1 MAPQN
6 VPASPSLKQQT
17 GGSASEEGT
26 RLPSTINEL
35 FDRSAAHFAQ
45 LPAVGMAL
53 ESPWTYEEFSR
64 KLHRLA
70 EALRRQGVTK
80 GSHVALMGEN
90 SPQWVLAYLAT
101 VRLGAVAVPILPD
114 VPAADVHHILSET
127 MPAITFVTERQL
139 EKLYDAS
146 RKPPLVVTLDD
157 HGDGRDI
164 LPCLHFSDF
173 LSRVP
178 VAEVK
183 ELTGDAVAVTPDDL
197 ACILYTSGT
206 SGFSKAVLLTHRN
219 LTSNALA
226 ASHIF
231 NIPPETAFLSV
242 LPISHAYEF
251 TVGFLLPLYCGARI
265 AYVGK
270 PPTPV
275 VLQKVCRE
283 ERPAIML
290 VVPLIMEKIY
300 KKRVLPAL
308 EKSPL
313 LEFACRFSWSRRLVY
328 RRIGKKLLEFFGGN
342 LVLVGIG
349 GAALNPEVEQ
359 FLREAEFP
367 FLVGY
372 GLSEASPLLAGG
384 PEGDTTIALGS
395 TGKPVP
401 GVEIRIDSPDPASG
415 VGEILARGP
424 NIMQGYANDAESTA
438 KALTA
443 TGWLRTGDLGC
454 LDGHGN
460 LHVKGRSKNVIVL
473 ASGENV
479 YPEAIEH
486 KLNASPYVAE
496 SLVMEHDNVLVAWI
510 YPDYDLLDQ
519 ETQGQERRQRHDYLA
534 ERIAALR
541 AEVNAQLPVSSRLS
555 RILERREPFTKTAT
569 HKIKRYLYQA
579 GELDA

>member
-1 MAPQN
+1 MP
-6 VPASPSLKQQT
+6 T
-17 GGSASEEGT
+17 
-26 RLPSTINEL
+26 TINEL
-35 FDRSAAHFAQ
+35 FDGSVARFAD

-53 ESPWTYEEFSR
+53 ETPWSYREFSTKVHR
-64 KLHRLA
+64 LTRVLHR
-70 EALRRQGVTK
+70 EGVDR
-80 GSHVALMGEN
+80 GSHVALLGEN

-101 VRLGAVAVPILPD
+101 VRLGAVVVPILPD
-114 VPAADVHHILSET
+114 VPAADVRHILGET
-127 MPAITFVTERQL
+127 MPTIVFVTERQL
-139 EKLYDAS
+139 EKLYDAP
-146 RKPPLVVTLDD
+146 RKPALVVTLDD

-164 LPCLHFSDF
+164 LPCLPFSDF
-173 LSRVP
+173 LARVP
-178 VAEVK
+178 AAELHDSVPETPPVAPE
-183 ELTGDAVAVTPDDL
+183 DL
-197 ACILYTSGT
+197 ASILYTSGT

-219 LTSNALA
+219 LTSNALS
-226 ASHIF
+226 ASHVF

-270 PPTPV
+270 APTPA

-283 ERPAIML
+283 ERPSIML

-313 LEFACRFSWSRRLVY
+313 LEFICRFSWSRRLVY

-342 LVLVGIG
+342 LVLTGIG
-349 GAALNPEVEQ
+349 GAALNPEVEL
-359 FLREAEFP
+359 FLREANFP

-384 PEGDTTIALGS
+384 PENDPTIAPGS
-395 TGKPVP
+395 TGKPVF
-401 GVEIRIDSPDPASG
+401 GVEIRIDSPDPATG
-415 VGEILARGP
+415 VGEIQARGP
-424 NIMQGYANDAESTA
+424 NIMQGYVNDPESTA
-438 KALTA
+438 KALTEDH
-443 TGWLRTGDLGC
+443 WLRTGDLGC
-454 LDGHGN
+454 LDAHGN
-460 LHVKGRSKNVIVL
+460 LHIKGRSKNVIVL
-473 ASGENV
+473 ANGENV

-496 SLVMEHDNVLVAWI
+496 SLVMEQDNSLVAWI

-519 ETQGQERRQRHDYLA
+519 ETQGQDRRQRHEYLA

-541 AEVNAQLPVSSRLS
+541 TEVNTHLPASSRIS